1 MFGET
6 AFQTEC
12 RYFGS
17 FSRSPSVLGQ
27 IVTDVFHWVFPFL
40 FNSRSA
46 RFCTF
51 FTSTWC
57 RATISGCSVK
67 GSIFTLSSWCLCLL
81 RDNAC
86 GGIMSWA
93 GVCIFCSW
101 VLSHL
106 YLCLYIHS
114 LLLVL
119 VREQAGPEVLWG
131 ETGHRCWQEFSLQE
145 NLVEAF

>member
-1 MFGET
+1 MLGET
-6 AFQTEC
+6 AFQAEC
-12 RYFGS
+12 RYFSS

-27 IVTDVFHWVFPFL
+27 IVTDVFHWVSPFL
-40 FNSRSA
+40 SNSRSA

-67 GSIFTLSSWCLCLL
+67 GSTFTHSSWCLCSL

-114 LLLVL
+114 LLLVWGQRTGRGWGPL
-119 VREQAGPEVLWG
+119 RRDGTQVLAGVQSP
-131 ETGHRCWQEFSLQE
+131 E